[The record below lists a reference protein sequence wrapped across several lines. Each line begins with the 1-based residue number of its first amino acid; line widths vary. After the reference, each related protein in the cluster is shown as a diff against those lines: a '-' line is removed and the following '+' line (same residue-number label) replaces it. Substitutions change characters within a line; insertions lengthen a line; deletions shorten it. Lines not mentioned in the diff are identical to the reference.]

1 MGGGD
6 GNSRGGQNM
15 ILLEF
20 IGRLFLILVGIVA
33 VLFAIC
39 LIIGVLVRRFPDEI
53 KKKER
58 KE

>member
-1 MGGGD
+1 
-6 GNSRGGQNM
+6 M
-15 ILLEF
+15 IFLEI

-53 KKKER
+53 KKKSDDQNHED
-58 KE
+58 

>member
-33 VLFAIC
+33 GMLAIC
-39 LIIGVLVRRFPDEI
+39 LIIGVLLGLFPEPGER
-53 KKKER
+53 KER
-58 KE
+58 KK

>member
-1 MGGGD
+1 
-6 GNSRGGQNM
+6 M
-15 ILLEF
+15 ILLEI

-33 VLFAIC
+33 GILAIC

-58 KE
+58 KK